1 MSFDILI
8 FFAVIYFV
16 GSALMKRVVAA
27 QKKAG
32 TPPRRPGGPGP
43 SGAPPWMRPSVP
55 SQTPSSG
62 PTPPASAR
70 EAQPASGSRRSTF
83 ESLYEAIRDQL
94 DPSSAEGETLSSSEA
109 PAPAAESLSLEQPS
123 GSMQS
128 PGSMESYGIMEGASN
143 LGRYA
148 SPGPADAGHA
158 QPVRLTGLGLH
169 LNADTLVQGVI
180 FSEIL
185 NRKRRGVRR

>member
-1 MSFDILI
+1 MFDVLI

-16 GSALMKRVVAA
+16 GTTLMKRVAAA

-32 TPPRRPGGPGP
+32 APSRRPGGPSP
-43 SGAPPWMRPSVP
+43 SGAPPWMRPSTSP
-55 SQTPSSG
+55 QTPSSG

-70 EAQPASGSRRSTF
+70 EAQPISGYKRSPF

-94 DPSSAEGETLSSSEA
+94 DPSSTEGEALPVSQA
-109 PAPAAESLSLEQPS
+109 PAPAMEPLSLEQPS
-123 GSMQS
+123 GSM
-128 PGSMESYGIMEGASN
+128 EIHGIMEGSPEP
-143 LGRYA
+143 GRYS
-148 SPGPADAGHA
+148 SPDPANAGYA
-158 QPVRLTGLGLH
+158 QPVTLTGLGLH

-185 NRKRRGVRR
+185 NRKGRGMRR